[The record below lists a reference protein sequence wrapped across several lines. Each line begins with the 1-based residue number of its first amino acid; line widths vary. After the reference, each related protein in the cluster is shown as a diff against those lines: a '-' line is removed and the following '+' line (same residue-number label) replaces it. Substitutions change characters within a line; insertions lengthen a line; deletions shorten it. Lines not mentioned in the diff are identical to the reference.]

1 MKGAEKDLFDM
12 ASVGQVRA
20 GTGCESWSEQRVG
33 GRRSER
39 ESLEGRQRLKQKFK
53 KTRAVATV
61 AGERRERENLVAHA
75 KLLHMTP
82 SHTYILNVLLV
93 EPQCK

>member
-75 KLLHMTP
+75 KPP
-82 SHTYILNVLLV
+82 SHDPFTYIHIKRS
-93 EPQCK
+93 PRRTAM